1 MSTTFTKGF
10 YADLVDAN
18 GTLRYASDGAWR
30 ASASG
35 RVVTSAR
42 PSEGN
47 VKANEFQAC
56 TTTEVDEAF
65 AAATRAQ
72 KGWARAPL
80 YARRDALRAAA
91 KLMRENAHA
100 IARAL
105 VIEIAKGEEDAMVE
119 VMRSA
124 DLIEYTAEE
133 GVRLLGEGKLLTS
146 DSFPGHERNKL
157 CLVSKVPVGVV
168 LCIPPFNYPVNL
180 CVSKIAP
187 ALIAGNAVVVKPPTQ
202 GCTATLHMI
211 QCFIQA
217 GFPPGCIN
225 AVTGRGEEI
234 GDYLTTHP
242 AVNAISFT
250 GGETGIR
257 VAQKAGM
264 VALQTELG
272 GKDACIVLPDAD
284 LDLAASAIVKGSM
297 SYSGQRCTAVKIV
310 AVFEEVADEL
320 LAKVNAQ
327 IAKLSVG
334 RPEDNANITA
344 VISKSS
350 ADFIESLVTDAKAK
364 GAKLC
369 QEWKRKDNL
378 IWPLVIDLVTH
389 DMKICWEEPF
399 GPVLPVVRV
408 RTEEQALELVNKSR
422 FGLQGCVFTK
432 DIDRAIRLSD
442 AMETGTVQIN
452 GPPSRG
458 PDHFPFQGV
467 KASGIGSQGITNSIL
482 VMTKVKTTVINL
494 AKPSYTMA

>member
-1 MSTTFTKGF
+1 MSTF
-10 YADLVDAN
+10 YADLKTDA
-18 GTLRYASDGAWR
+18 GTFKFAVGGAWR
-30 ASASG
+30 ESASG
-35 RVVTSAR
+35 STCDALN
-42 PSEGN
+42 PSKGN
-47 VKANEFQAC
+47 IRASTFQAC
-56 TTTEVDEAF
+56 TTTEVDGVF
-65 AAATRAQ
+65 AAARAAQ
-72 KGWARAPL
+72 RGWAQTPL
-80 YARRDALRAAA
+80 HARAA
-91 KLMRENAHA
+91 KLHEAARLMREHA
-100 IARAL
+100 QPMADAL
-105 VIEIAKGEEDAMVE
+105 VLEVAKGQKDAVTE
-119 VMRSA
+119 VVRSA

-133 GVRLLGEGKLLTS
+133 GVRILGEGKLLMS

-157 CLVSKVPVGVV
+157 CMSSKVPVGVV
-168 LCIPPFNYPVNL
+168 LCIPPFNYPINL

-187 ALIAGNAVVVKPPTQ
+187 ALIAGNTVVVKPPTQ

-211 QCFIQA
+211 QCFLKA

-225 AVTGRGEEI
+225 AVTGRGGEI
-234 GDYLTTHP
+234 GDYLTQHP
-242 AVNAISFT
+242 GVDAISFT

-257 VAQKAGM
+257 VAQKSGM

-272 GKDACIVLPDAD
+272 GKDACLVLPDAD
-284 LDLAASAIVKGSM
+284 LDLAAKSIIAGAY
-297 SYSGQRCTAVKIV
+297 SYAGQRCTAVKLLV
-310 AVFEEVADEL
+310 VFDEIADEL
-320 LAKVNAQ
+320 IAKVNEK
-327 IAKLSVG
+327 ITELTVG
-334 RPEDNANITA
+334 QPEDNAKITA

-350 ADFIESLVTDAKAK
+350 ADFIESLVLDAKDK

-369 QEWKRKDNL
+369 QEWRREDNL
-378 IWPLVIDLVTH
+378 IWPLLIDNVTQ

-408 RTEEQALELVNKSR
+408 KTEAEALEYVNKSR

-467 KASGIGSQGITNSIL
+467 KSSGIASAGVANTINF
-482 VMTKVKTTVINL
+482 MCKVKTTVINL